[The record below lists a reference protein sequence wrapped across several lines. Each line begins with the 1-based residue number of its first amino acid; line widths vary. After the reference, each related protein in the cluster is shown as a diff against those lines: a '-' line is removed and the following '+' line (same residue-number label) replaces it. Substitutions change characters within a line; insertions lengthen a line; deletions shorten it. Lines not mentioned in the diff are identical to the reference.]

1 MDEMAWVAETAVAS
15 MAQNFDPDGRIV
27 FDDGPFSGFIERI
40 PVRPGIA
47 LYRVEGVSS
56 HAWRLTA
63 QGDAP
68 AGNLVF
74 GAMLDGA
81 GAIEAKGNARQNWKG
96 GGRSFVLSLAE
107 REITYH
113 IEAGKQWRAVTLLL
127 EPAALDAL
135 AEQNGLPPLVRAALD
150 DGQLPILHM
159 FELNRAVMR
168 AAHDLLQPPYRGNM
182 AMLWRESK
190 VLELLTHQFDHLAES
205 PASPPPITP
214 RDLARVREAHDLL
227 MADLRTPPSLDELA
241 ALVRLAPRRLNQG
254 FRHVYGMTVFE
265 ALLDARMKTAHK
277 MICEKRDIPLK
288 HLAWMVGYNQLSN
301 FISAY
306 RRRFG
311 VPPGQHRRESEA
323 S

>member
-1 MDEMAWVAETAVAS
+1 MDEMAWIAETAATRD
-15 MAQNFDPDGRIV
+15 ARNFDSEGRIA
-27 FDDGPFSGFIERI
+27 FDDGPFSGFIERL

-47 LYRVEGVSS
+47 LYRVEGISS
-56 HAWRLTA
+56 HAWQLRA

-81 GAIEAKGNARQNWKG
+81 GAIEAKGNPRQSWKG
-96 GGRSFVLSLAE
+96 AGRSFVLSLAE
-107 REITYH
+107 REIVYH
-113 IEAGKQWRAVTLLL
+113 LEAGKQWRAVTLML
-127 EPAALDAL
+127 EPDAL
-135 AEQNGLPPLVRAALD
+135 ENLAARNGLPPLIRDALQ

-159 FELNRAVMR
+159 FEINRAVMR

-182 AMLWRESK
+182 ATLWRESK
-190 VLELLTHQFDHLAES
+190 ALELLTHQFDRLGES
-205 PASPPPITP
+205 AVVQPSITP
-214 RDLARVREAHDLL
+214 RDLARVREAHHLL
-227 MADLRTPPSLDELA
+227 MTDLRTPPSLDELA

-265 ALLDARMKTAHK
+265 ALLDARMKTAHR
-277 MICEKRDIPLK
+277 MICERRDIPLK

-323 S
+323 D